1 MINGRY
7 AFRSKEASMPKNQCQ
22 QGQGQKRKI
31 SIKWV
36 VKDRLQPGFGHGI
49 EFWYSKG
56 DNRNED
62 TDILVA
68 ILEGYRWFHNP
79 LQKWIT
85 VKILPK
91 DSPLFKRSKVPADE
105 IIRAIRFGAKKFFET
120 KTKGTKVTEEV
131 KVWWNT

>member
-1 MINGRY
+1 
-7 AFRSKEASMPKNQCQ
+7 MPKNQCQ

-36 VKDRLQPGFGHGI
+36 VKDRLQAGFGHGI

-56 DNRNED
+56 DTRNED

-91 DSPLFKRSKVPADE
+91 DSSLLKRSNVPADE
-105 IIRAIRFGAKKFFET
+105 IIMAIRFGAKKFFET
-120 KTKGTKVTEEV
+120 RPRGTKVTEEV
-131 KVWWNT
+131 NVWWNA